1 MTSKIDLHG
10 FKHQDVKLRLES
22 WLFNEH
28 NKGNF
33 PVEVITGNSY
43 KMKQLVKE
51 VCEELNF
58 KVNEWITGNPG
69 SVMIME

>member
-1 MTSKIDLHG
+1 MTFKIDLHG
-10 FKHQDVKLRLES
+10 FKHQDAKVKLET
-22 WLFNEH
+22 WLFEEFN
-28 NKGNF
+28 NGNF

-58 KVNEWITGNPG
+58 NVNDWITGNPG
-69 SVMIME
+69 SVMVME